1 MTLYL
6 TQDQINEID
15 KKVLLWHDS
24 TDDISLKSFLNFT
37 DKQYKDFVEWNVIVI
52 NNCKKY

>member
-1 MTLYL
+1 MTLHL
-6 TQDQINEID
+6 TQDQISEID
-15 KKVLLWHDS
+15 KKVLMWHNS
-24 TDDISLKSFLNFT
+24 TDDVSLKSFLNFT